1 MSAHEEIIC
10 QFPCQKDDY
19 VCCTYCQKIPIEI
32 AEENIQE
39 IMMDWKKTKEERSN
53 DWSSKMEC
61 LLNLCNI
68 SL

>member
-53 DWSSKMEC
+53 D
-61 LLNLCNI
+61 
-68 SL
+68 